1 MGERSQEPVST
12 DPLDDVFEPAI
23 TDLIDEDLVELLPPS
38 SIRQS
43 LTEKRRRAE
52 QRLEERRLR
61 DELGDYD
68 LELDDF

>member
-1 MGERSQEPVST
+1 MRERSQENVLA

-23 TDLIDEDLVELLPPS
+23 TDLIEEDLVELLPPS
-38 SIRQS
+38 SLRKS

-52 QRLEERRLR
+52 QRLEERQLR

>member
-1 MGERSQEPVST
+1 MRERSQEPVST

-52 QRLEERRLR
+52 QRLEERRMR